1 MSKRGN
7 LNFPPTL
14 TADDLDREREQILQ
28 RMKSA
33 REQEERELLRPTQ
46 RSKGRGDVAAA
57 AAAADDR
64 TVFTEGGYSQ
74 ITDLKAAAASPQS
87 RSPYRGPGKSRGSG
101 GGPPPAAS
109 SGYGRA
115 GTVISRGSLSRASDD
130 YTYGSGND
138 QSTVGGPGQATVVGA
153 QSAVGS
159 FLMKAPW
166 EASRRGSGDTPG
178 AEGGGGRRGS
188 GGGASKRP
196 RGGANNVGSDTSAI
210 TGLTGSVVRQ
220 AANYVYSAQEGSK
233 RLYRERRR
241 SSDDSG
247 GSGRLSVEEEE
258 ERQRM
263 RALAAAAG
271 SANSDPRQSAARD
284 RVERLSREVGGTGRS
299 SRVVEQEGGTGR
311 GGRSHR
317 RGSSSG
323 AGGRRPLHTVDED
336 GFEDQPSKARPSRR
350 FSNGSSSTDSGRRQS
365 SPSRRDRTST
375 TASRARS
382 QQSQRNFADRRP
394 QNLPP
399 IGQKQQQQQHQISG
413 QRSTLSAPR
422 SPPLSS
428 RNTGGA
434 SMAPSTYHAP
444 SFGTNRVAP
453 QQPPPSGPLPM
464 AAGSAAGQD
473 GMREYI
479 SPEQLQNRKILL
491 GITVLVSLIACGGFG
506 WLMVSRKM
514 SVYSDV
520 VPGDSVG
527 DMAGEPGGSSTGTA
541 TSAGSGAGGGSD
553 YSSREAGLKE
563 ILRGLIEPRDAFDD
577 GQSPQTRALR
587 WLVYDDPMQLEPPS
601 NTIETS
607 KLAERFAL
615 TVLYYATGGE
625 NWASSHSF
633 LSGQDVCEWNSVDD
647 RGYFSGAGQCD
658 RDNMVTTLALWQNNL
673 SGRIPAELASLR
685 KLKVLSLYR
694 NKLKGQV
701 PGRLSQLSD
710 IHTLYLHDNELSG
723 TVDHMCSIDI
733 QNFRSDC
740 YDDQGRGTQMVICS
754 CCNVCCNRDRQ
765 CFQV

>member
-46 RSKGRGDVAAA
+46 RGKSRD
-57 AAAADDR
+57 AAADDR

-74 ITDLKAAAASPQS
+74 ITDLKAAASPS
-87 RSPYRGPGKSRGSG
+87 KMGGSPYRGSGKSRGSG

-115 GTVISRGSLSRASDD
+115 GTVISRGSLSRASD

-178 AEGGGGRRGS
+178 AGGGRRGS
-188 GGGASKRP
+188 GGGKQP
-196 RGGANNVGSDTSAI
+196 RGASNIGSDTSAV
-210 TGLTGSVVRQ
+210 TGFTGSVVRQ

-271 SANSDPRQSAARD
+271 SANSDPRQMAAID
-284 RVERLSREVGGTGRS
+284 RVERLSREVGGRS
-299 SRVVEQEGGTGR
+299 SRVLEQEKGTGR

-323 AGGRRPLHTVDED
+323 AGGRRSLHTVDED
-336 GFEDQPSKARPSRR
+336 RFEDQPPSMARSSRR
-350 FSNGSSSTDSGRRQS
+350 FSNGSDSNDSGRRQQ
-365 SPSRRDRTST
+365 SPSRRDRMNT

-399 IGQKQQQQQHQISG
+399 IGQKQQQQHQISK

-428 RNTGGA
+428 RNAGGA

-453 QQPPPSGPLPM
+453 QQSPPPGPLPM
-464 AAGSAAGQD
+464 AVGSAAGQD
-473 GMREYI
+473 GTREYI

-506 WLMVSRKM
+506 WIMVSRKM
-514 SVYSDV
+514 SMYSDV

-527 DMAGEPGGSSTGTA
+527 DMAGEPGGSNAGTA
-541 TSAGSGAGGGSD
+541 TSAGSSAGGGSN
-553 YSSREAGLKE
+553 YSSREAGLKD

-577 GQSPQTRALR
+577 GRSPQTRALR

-601 NTIETS
+601 NAIETS

-615 TVLYYATGGE
+615 TVLYYATDGE
-625 NWASSHSF
+625 NWASSHNF

-658 RDNMVTTLALWQNNL
+658 RDNMVTTLALWQSNL

-723 TVDHMCSIDI
+723 TVDHLCSIEI

-740 YDDQGRGTQMVICS
+740 YDDQGRGMEMVICS

>member
-14 TADDLDREREQILQ
+14 TAADLDREREQILQ

-33 REQEERELLRPTQ
+33 REQEERELLRPTTQ
-46 RSKGRGDVAAA
+46 RSKGRNASA

-74 ITDLKAAAASPQS
+74 ITDLKAAAAAPQS
-87 RSPYRGPGKSRGSG
+87 RMAGGPYRGPGKGRGSG

-130 YTYGSGND
+130 YTYGPGND

-178 AEGGGGRRGS
+178 AEGGGGRRG
-188 GGGASKRP
+188 GGKQP

-220 AANYVYSAQEGSK
+220 AANYAYSAQEGSK

-247 GSGRLSVEEEE
+247 GNGRLSVEEEE

-284 RVERLSREVGGTGRS
+284 RVERLSREVGGRF
-299 SRVVEQEGGTGR
+299 SRALEQEGGTGR
-311 GGRSHR
+311 GGRSHH
-317 RGSSSG
+317 RGSSIG

-350 FSNGSSSTDSGRRQS
+350 FSNGSN
-365 SPSRRDRTST
+365 
-375 TASRARS
+375 RARS

-394 QNLPP
+394 QNLSP
-399 IGQKQQQQQHQISG
+399 IGQKQEQQQHQISG

-428 RNTGGA
+428 RNSGGA

-491 GITVLVSLIACGGFG
+491 GIIVLVSLIACGGFG

-527 DMAGEPGGSSTGTA
+527 DRAVELGGSSTGTGTA
-541 TSAGSGAGGGSD
+541 TAAGSSAGGGSD

-587 WLVYDDPMQLEPPS
+587 WLVYDDPMQLKPPS
-601 NTIETS
+601 NAIETS
-607 KLAERFAL
+607 KLIERFAL
-615 TVLYYATGGE
+615 TALYYATGGE
-625 NWASSHSF
+625 NWASSHNF

-740 YDDQGRGTQMVICS
+740 YDDQDQGTQMVICS

>member
-14 TADDLDREREQILQ
+14 TAADLDREREQILQ

-33 REQEERELLRPTQ
+33 REQEERELLRPTTQ
-46 RSKGRGDVAAA
+46 RKGRGDAAV
-57 AAAADDR
+57 AADDR

-74 ITDLKAAAASPQS
+74 ITDLKAAAAAPQS
-87 RSPYRGPGKSRGSG
+87 RMGGGPYRGPDKGKTRGSG
-101 GGPPPAAS
+101 GGSPPAAS

-130 YTYGSGND
+130 YTYGPGND
-138 QSTVGGPGQATVVGA
+138 QSTVGGPGQSTVVGA

-166 EASRRGSGDTPG
+166 EASRRGSGDAPG

-188 GGGASKRP
+188 GGGDSKRP
-196 RGGANNVGSDTSAI
+196 RGGANNAGSDTSAI

-220 AANYVYSAQEGSK
+220 AANYAYSAQEGSK
-233 RLYRERRR
+233 RLYRERRN
-241 SSDDSG
+241 
-247 GSGRLSVEEEE
+247 VEEEEE

-284 RVERLSREVGGTGRS
+284 RVERLSREVGGRF
-299 SRVVEQEGGTGR
+299 SRALEQEGGTGR

-317 RGSSSG
+317 RSG
-323 AGGRRPLHTVDED
+323 AGGRRSLHTVDED
-336 GFEDQPSKARPSRR
+336 GFEDQPSKAQPSRR

-365 SPSRRDRTST
+365 SPPRRDRTST

-394 QNLPP
+394 QNLSP
-399 IGQKQQQQQHQISG
+399 IGQKQEQQQHQISG

-428 RNTGGA
+428 RNSGGA

-491 GITVLVSLIACGGFG
+491 GIIVLVSLIACGGFG

-527 DMAGEPGGSSTGTA
+527 DRAVELGSSSTGTTTA
-541 TSAGSGAGGGSD
+541 AGSSAGGGSD

-587 WLVYDDPMQLEPPS
+587 WLVYDDPMQLKPPS
-601 NTIETS
+601 NAIETS
-607 KLAERFAL
+607 KLIERFAL

-625 NWASSHSF
+625 NWASSHNF